1 MGSRLRRRCL
11 MATYGEPGLTV
22 AARAVLACMGDHA
35 LDTKGRNPADP
46 IGVYWL
52 GHGLLAIEVFGEDM
66 PGTRRNIRRIIA
78 ELESRKLIRVYD
90 RLPGA
95 RVAYQLLP
103 ENPEG

>member
-1 MGSRLRRRCL
+1 MGARYRRRCL
-11 MATYGEPGLTV
+11 RATVGEPDLTV
-22 AARAVLACMGDHA
+22 AARATLAAMGAHA
-35 LDTKGRNPADP
+35 LDSPGKNPADP

-52 GHGLLAIEVFGEDM
+52 GHGLLALEIYGAD
-66 PGTRRNIRRIIA
+66 TRNSRREIRRIIA
-78 ELESRKLIRVYD
+78 DLESRKLIRTYD